1 MEDGAVVHLCWPLR
15 EARER
20 AVRQAGWRGAAP
32 TVTARCDLAPRVIG
46 CTPVGELILN
56 LGELIVN
63 RRKFGVITCTKRS
76 TRFVIISVT

>member
-15 EARER
+15 EAWER
-20 AVRQAGWRGAAP
+20 VSQSGRQGGAAP
-32 TVTARCDLAPRVIG
+32 TATARCDLAPRVIG

-56 LGELIVN
+56 LGELILN
-63 RRKFGVITCTKRS
+63 RGKFGVITCTKRS